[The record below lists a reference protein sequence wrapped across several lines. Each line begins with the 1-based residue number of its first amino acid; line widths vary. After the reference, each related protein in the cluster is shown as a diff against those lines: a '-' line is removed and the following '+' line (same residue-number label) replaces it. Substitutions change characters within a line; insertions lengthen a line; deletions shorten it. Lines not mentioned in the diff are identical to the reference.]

1 MIYDMHYIFVQM
13 RGITLHITL
22 CSEAGRCLAQADQ
35 QLLGKDTDTGHLTLR
50 EREYQSSFPCP
61 VMEQ

>member
-1 MIYDMHYIFVQM
+1 MHYIFVQM

-35 QLLGKDTDTGHLTLR
+35 QLLGKDRHRTLDTER
-50 EREYQSSFPCP
+50 ERERESISPAFPAP
-61 VMEQ
+61 